1 MHTCILYSYRCLVES
16 EKAARHCSATVAQL
30 QNFVVTDEKSF
41 YSDIGSV
48 LEAPGEASGAQGD
61 DTEVGEEEGGDT
73 EAVEEQDGDTEA
85 VEAHTGGDGE
95 PPRKLRKML
104 HAKPKPSASKP
115 PGPPEQPLPPP
126 PGPPPPGPPPFSPP
140 PMPPPKIPC
149 PPWRGVKKE
158 PVVKQELPDELDV
171 VDQWHPSQWD
181 TSQWSDSG
189 DSSQWSAGADW
200 GSHWDG
206 SDDSTQWG
214 GSGGDS
220 ASAAGWRGSGNAP
233 ASGSGS
239 ANVPAGLGQ
248 KPKHL
253 PDPTPD
259 YEGCDYHSW
268 TNAEM
273 CQYWG
278 LLTDEG
284 RSSEYNALKRRGDWK
299 RFRDVVF
306 HHDDHDEGG
315 RRRRGGGPSAFCHNK
330 NQGWLTQAEV
340 ANYHMV
346 KREWQN
352 YSEL

>member
-1 MHTCILYSYRCLVES
+1 MTRRD
-16 EKAARHCSATVAQL
+16 AL
-30 QNFVVTDEKSF
+30 Q
-41 YSDIGSV
+41 V
-48 LEAPGEASGAQGD
+48 LHQALLWAVRKHE
-61 DTEVGEEEGGDT
+61 DTEEVRPETSSAAATTSLPIEARENIGPRDSRGMYGEPLSLLARSPVPAFPDEDRLAASIFNILAFLQQQHMRAET
-73 EAVEEQDGDTEA
+73 R

-104 HAKPKPSASKP
+104 DAKPKPSASKP

-158 PVVKQELPDELDV
+158 PVVKQELPAELDV
-171 VDQWHPSQWD
+171 VDQWRPSQWD

-233 ASGSGS
+233 ASGSES

-259 YEGCDYHSW
+259 YEAG
-268 TNAEM
+268 
-273 CQYWG
+273 
-278 LLTDEG
+278 
-284 RSSEYNALKRRGDWK
+284 SS
-299 RFRDVVF
+299 
-306 HHDDHDEGG
+306 
-315 RRRRGGGPSAFCHNK
+315 
-330 NQGWLTQAEV
+330 
-340 ANYHMV
+340 
-346 KREWQN
+346 
-352 YSEL
+352 